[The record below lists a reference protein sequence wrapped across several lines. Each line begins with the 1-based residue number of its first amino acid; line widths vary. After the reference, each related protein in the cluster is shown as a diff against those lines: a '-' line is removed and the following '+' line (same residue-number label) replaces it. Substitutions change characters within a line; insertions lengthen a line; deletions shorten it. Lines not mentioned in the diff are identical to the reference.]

1 MTPNH
6 DPESTDASITTR
18 NPTDWTSQNDKKNPR
33 NWSRLR
39 KTISTLIICSIGFT
53 TTLGAS
59 IYAPGHE
66 QVQQEFHVS
75 TTISLLPLSAYSLG
89 LAFGPMISSPLSE
102 TFGRKF
108 VYLLT
113 LPLCDVFMLG
123 AGFARNIASLII
135 CRFLAGLFAAPGVSV
150 AAATISDFTAP
161 DQRVI
166 PLAAYYAVPFIGSSL
181 GPLIGGFAVQ
191 GEGWR
196 WTSWVVLIMAGV
208 FHPLALFLRESYKA
222 TILQKR
228 ARKELIVGDGN
239 GDRDGWV
246 GESVTTATETNL
258 LRLRRFVTSTIARP
272 IHMLTTE
279 PLVGFICLYTGF
291 QFALLYTF
299 VVASPW
305 VFKTVY
311 GFSLSGQ
318 SLSFLG
324 LVVGCLVAPF
334 ILIAM
339 DSILR
344 DRKMMQQ
351 GQGTQTFNPEQKLY
365 TALYGSLVLPIALFW
380 FGWSARPE
388 VHWISPI
395 IAQGTALL
403 GSILIYVPCN
413 FYMLDVYG
421 SKYGASASGASS
433 LSRYTLSA
441 AFPLF
446 VTQMYEALGVGWA
459 TSVLGF
465 AALIMAPIPW
475 LFYYFGPRLRA
486 RSSYEHGT

>member
-1 MTPNH
+1 MNTLRDDPQPPKNTSTSTTTH
-6 DPESTDASITTR
+6 D
-18 NPTDWTSQNDKKNPR
+18 KNPR
-33 NWSRLR
+33 NWSRTR
-39 KTISTLIICSIGFT
+39 KTLSTLIICSIGFT
-53 TTLGAS
+53 TTLAAS
-59 IYAPGHE
+59 IYAPGHT
-66 QVQQEFHVS
+66 QVQNEFKTS
-75 TTISLLPLSAYSLG
+75 TTISLLPLSSYSLG
-89 LAFGPMISSPLSE
+89 LAFGPTISSPLSE
-102 TFGRKF
+102 TYGRKF

-113 LPLCDVFMLG
+113 LPLCDIFLLG
-123 AGFARNIASLII
+123 AGFASNITSLIV
-135 CRFLAGLFAAPGVSV
+135 CRFFAGLFAAPGVSV
-150 AAATISDFTAP
+150 AAATISDFTHP
-161 DQRVI
+161 DDRVI
-166 PLAAYYAVPFIGSSL
+166 PLAMYYAVPFLGSSI

-191 GEGWR
+191 ERGQGWR
-196 WTSWVVLIMAGV
+196 WTCWVVLIMAGV
-208 FHPLALFLRESYKA
+208 FHPMALFLRESYLA
-222 TILQKR
+222 IILQKS
-228 ARKELIVGDGN
+228 AKEEAAVSNGDGDEGGGGESATLIV
-239 GDRDGWV
+239 
-246 GESVTTATETNL
+246 ETNF
-258 LRLRRFVTSTIARP
+258 LRLRRFFTSTIARP
-272 IHMLTTE
+272 IHMLITE

-305 VFKTVY
+305 VFGTVY

-324 LVVGCLVAPF
+324 LVVGCLIAPF
-334 ILIAM
+334 ILVGVNSM
-339 DSILR
+339 LR
-344 DRKMMQQ
+344 DNKNMTIQQ
-351 GQGTQTFNPEQKLY
+351 GQEQESQTFNPERKLY
-365 TALYGSLVLPIALFW
+365 TALYGSLVLPISLFW

-388 VHWISPI
+388 VHWISSI

>member
-1 MTPNH
+1 MSPIHHGN
-6 DPESTDASITTR
+6 TDASPTTQ
-18 NPTDWTSQNDKKNPR
+18 NKLDWTSQTDKKNPR

-39 KTISTLIICSIGFT
+39 KTLSTLIICSIGFT

-59 IYAPGHE
+59 IYAPGHA
-66 QVQQEFHVS
+66 QVQAEFHVS

-113 LPLCDVFMLG
+113 LPLCDIFLLG
-123 AGFARNIASLII
+123 AGFARNITSLII
-135 CRFLAGLFAAPGVSV
+135 CRFLAGVFAAPGVSV

-161 DQRVI
+161 GERVV
-166 PLAAYYAVPFIGSSL
+166 PLAAYYAVPFIGSSI

-191 GEGWR
+191 ERGWR

-222 TILQKR
+222 TILQKC
-228 ARKELIVGDGN
+228 ARKGLVEDGL
-239 GDRDGWV
+239 GVQV
-246 GESVTTATETNL
+246 GESVSGTNL

-272 IHMLTTE
+272 VHMLATE
-279 PLVGFICLYTGF
+279 PLVGFVCLYTGF

-311 GFSLSGQ
+311 GFSVSAQ

-324 LVVGCLVAPF
+324 LAVGCLVAPF
-334 ILIAM
+334 ILISM
-339 DSILR
+339 DSVLR
-344 DRKMMQQ
+344 NKKIAARRGQESQ
-351 GQGTQTFNPEQKLY
+351 GFNPERKLY

-380 FGWSARPE
+380 FGWSARPD

-433 LSRYTLSA
+433 LSRYSLSA

-465 AALIMAPIPW
+465 AALVMAPIPW
-475 LFYYFGPRLRA
+475 LFYYYGPRLRA
-486 RSSYEHGT
+486 RSSYDHGT